1 MKLLKKFSG
10 RDIIIVKRGDYMATS
25 KDFLDYILDNLS
37 EVEGITSRQMMGEYI
52 IYMNGRIAAYVC
64 DNRLLIKPVAS
75 AVRLMPDAKYEPPYD
90 GAKEML
96 LCEDTDNREFLKNLF
111 ETIYDELPQPKK
123 KKK

>member
-1 MKLLKKFSG
+1 
-10 RDIIIVKRGDYMATS
+10 MATS

-37 EVEGITSRQMMGEYI
+37 EVEGISYRQMMGEYI

-90 GAKEML
+90 GAKEMF
-96 LCEDTDNREFLKNLF
+96 LCEDTDNREFLTELF
-111 ETIYDELPQPKK
+111 NAIEPELAMPKK
-123 KKK
+123 KNKKIYS

>member
-1 MKLLKKFSG
+1 MKKFFQ

>member
-1 MKLLKKFSG
+1 
-10 RDIIIVKRGDYMATS
+10 MATS

-37 EVEGITSRQMMGEYI
+37 EVEGISYRQMMGEYI

-75 AVRLMPDAKYEPPYD
+75 AVRLMSDARYEPPYD

-111 ETIYDELPQPKK
+111 ETIYDELTQPKK